1 MLAGRLRT
9 MRTRDLKVRQLRAI
23 GLSTIEH
30 VRAAGIPAAT
40 YGVEITGVADTMLA
54 AYRNQQWQE
63 ARDLMEACEALDPS
77 LTKLYDLYRDR
88 IGQYERTPPGSNWDG
103 VFVAL
108 TK

>member
-1 MLAGRLRT
+1 MTVFGLLGDPEAA
-9 MRTRDLKVRQLRAI
+9 KVPGFQELGGHHDA
-23 GLSTIEH
+23 
-30 VRAAGIPAAT
+30 
-40 YGVEITGVADTMLA
+40 MLA
-54 AYRNQQWQE
+54 AYRAQQWRE

-77 LTKLYDLYRDR
+77 LAKLYDLYRDR